1 MLKNPYILR
10 DGAKADNSGNVYFI
24 ATPLLMDDVKPGV
37 LPAVT
42 KGVVYYID
50 VDAKTVSVL
59 PSTVGTAGFAAVSL
73 STAKS
78 TGAAGT
84 CVVGIGFLRSKIE
97 PLQNSGNSYGSKFAE
112 SYDYM
117 VATPKASVAS
127 LILTALSQLSAAEV
141 ARLVPSIY
149 YKYGAVDLTVGF
161 MYAANIVMG
170 SSSGDPLLYT
180 FFRACKTGVSDCSQN
195 FITDNPYGQL
205 LLGIRANLNPATGA
219 LSLLCVAFHN
229 HCAVL
234 PRCPLCCAAALL
246 MLCCNRFCDAQAP
259 SVPLTVCMLREP

>member
-1 MLKNPYILR
+1 LYILR

-59 PSTVGTAGFAAVSL
+59 PSTVGTAGFAAVTL
-73 STAKS
+73 STAKSTS

-84 CVVGIGFLRSKIE
+84 CIVGIGFLRSKIA
-97 PLQNSGNSYGSKFAE
+97 PLQNSGASYGTKFAE

-117 VATPKASVAS
+117 VATPTASVAS

-141 ARLVPSIY
+141 ARLVPSTY
-149 YKYGAVDLTVGF
+149 FKFGSMNLAVAF
-161 MYAANIVMG
+161 KFSANIVMG

-180 FFRACKTGVSDCSQN
+180 FFSACNTAPAGGTDCSVSAN
-195 FITDNPYGQL
+195 SPYGEL
-205 LLGIRANLNPATGA
+205 ILGIRANLNPATGA
-219 LSLLCVAFHN
+219 LSPSPPL
-229 HCAVL
+229 HCI
-234 PRCPLCCAAALL
+234 P
-246 MLCCNRFCDAQAP
+246 
-259 SVPLTVCMLREP
+259 